1 MPSQLEK
8 NAGIYFLCARNFL
21 YKGHEYKI
29 GDTFPD
35 YEANNVEIL
44 VRTRRVIPVVDDYAD
59 KPRHWYR
66 EVQLA
71 SNVKRKLGLARE
83 EGRESIRHTELFS
96 AFRAGTDGTAT
107 DVYDPSDYKINE
119 VLTFAEQHPDMIGE
133 LIESESNK
141 KNRSTLLAKLEEMQ
155 PYEPDEHTV
164 AEVKEYVEEHPEEAQ
179 EILEA
184 EQDGKERTTLLP
196 ALEDAAEESEDNE

>member
-8 NAGIYFLCARNFL
+8 NHGIYFLCARNFL
-21 YKGHEYKI
+21 YKGHDYKI

-71 SNVKRKLGLARE
+71 ANVKAKLGVARE
-83 EGRESIRHTELFS
+83 EGKESIRHSELFS
-96 AFRAGTDGTAT
+96 AFRTGADGTVS
-107 DVYDPSDYKINE
+107 DVYDPGDYKISQ
-119 VLTFAEQHPDMIGE
+119 VLEFAESHPDMIGE
-133 LIESESNK
+133 LIESESNG

-155 PYEPDEHTV
+155 PYDPSEHTV
-164 AEVKEYVEEHPEEAQ
+164 PEVKEYVEEHPEETE

-184 EQDGKERTTLLP
+184 EEAGKDRVTLVE
-196 ALEDAAEESEDNE
+196 ALEDDDE